1 MLLVDTRPNNFDDF
15 KKLFMNTLD
24 QTITEDNFN
33 LVKDRG
39 NVLYDLIITT
49 LGSDQT
55 KDAVK
60 GLINQA
66 RVHLETSQTNDQVK
80 ENGEGILNF
89 LEGRLDGGDAGRKN
103 STRGTL
109 THFSRFPVLSQICSD
124 LR

>member
-89 LEGRLDGGDAGRKN
+89 LAGRLDGGDAGRKN
-103 STRGTL
+103 
-109 THFSRFPVLSQICSD
+109 
-124 LR
+124 